1 MKTTVLILILS
12 LATMPGIRALAGD
25 SQPQVTQGKETKT
38 KVKDARVVVAD
49 KSKPVRQALEEQYAR
64 ISDAQRW
71 GDIAA
76 LRAVRTPDFT
86 VTTANGQTWDLET
99 SLSYSKS
106 GFEQV
111 DSTIAISNTIDSLT
125 VKDDQAVT
133 VVHQQ
138 WTRMQKMKGKP
149 RRVETSII
157 QTETWVNTADG
168 WKLKHTGN
176 IRTGVWVV
184 DGKRVD
190 PRRPYDPDAPPYD
203 PGEGQPWKGSK

>member
-12 LATMPGIRALAGD
+12 LAMPGTCALAGD
-25 SQPQVTQGKETKT
+25 GQSQVTQSRETKT
-38 KVKDARVVVAD
+38 KVKGDRVVLAD
-49 KSKPVRQALEEQYAR
+49 KSKPVRQALEEQYVKIA
-64 ISDAQRW
+64 DAQRW
-71 GDIAA
+71 EDIEA

-86 VTTANGQTWDLET
+86 VTTANGTIWDLQT
-99 SLSYSKS
+99 SLNYSKS

-125 VKDDQAVT
+125 VKDDQAVA

-138 WTRMQKMKGKP
+138 WTRMQVMKGRR
-149 RRVETSII
+149 RRVETNVI
-157 QTETWVNTADG
+157 QTETWVNTAEG
-168 WKLKHTGN
+168 WRLKHIGN
-176 IRTGVWVV
+176 VRPGVWVV

-190 PRRPYDPDAPPYD
+190 PRGPYDPDAPPYD

>member
-1 MKTTVLILILS
+1 MKTTALILILS
-12 LATMPGIRALAGD
+12 LAPPGARSLAGD
-25 SQPQVTQGKETKT
+25 GQFQVTQNKETKT
-38 KVKDARVVVAD
+38 KVKGDHVVVQD
-49 KSKPVRQALEEQYAR
+49 RSKPVRQALEEQCAR

-86 VTTANGQTWDLET
+86 MTTASGQTWDLEA

-106 GFEQV
+106 GFEEV

-125 VKDDQAVT
+125 VKDDQAVA

-138 WTRMQKMKGKP
+138 WTRMQKMGGKR
-149 RRVETSII
+149 RRVETSVY
-157 QTETWVNTADG
+157 QTETWVNTSDG
-168 WKLKHTGN
+168 WRLKHIGN
-176 IRTGVWVV
+176 LRPGVWVV

-203 PGEGQPWKGSK
+203 PGEGRPWKGSK

>member
-12 LATMPGIRALAGD
+12 LAMPGTPALGD
-25 SQPQVTQGKETKT
+25 GQAQVTQGKETKT
-38 KVKDARVVVAD
+38 KVKGGD
-49 KSKPVRQALEEQYAR
+49 KSVRRALEEQYAK

-125 VKDDQAVT
+125 VNDDRAVA
-133 VVHQQ
+133 VVQQQ
-138 WTRMQKMKGKP
+138 WTRIQKMKGKR
-149 RRVETSII
+149 RRVETSVI

-168 WKLKHTGN
+168 WRLKHTGN
-176 IRTGVWVV
+176 SRPGVWVV

>member
-12 LATMPGIRALAGD
+12 LATPGARVLAGD
-25 SQPQVTQGKETKT
+25 GQFQVTQNKETKT
-38 KVKDARVVVAD
+38 KVKGDHVVVQD
-49 KSKPVRQALEEQYAR
+49 KSKPVRQALEEQCAK

-86 VTTANGQTWDLET
+86 MTTANGQTWDLET
-99 SLSYSKS
+99 SLNYSKS

-125 VKDDQAVT
+125 VKDDQAVA

-138 WTRMQKMKGKP
+138 WTRMQKMKGKR
-149 RRVETSII
+149 RRVETSVI
-157 QTETWVNTADG
+157 QTETWVNTAEG
-168 WKLKHTGN
+168 WRLKHIGN
-176 IRTGVWVV
+176 VRPRVWVV
-184 DGKRVD
+184 DGKQVD

-203 PGEGQPWKGSK
+203 PGEGQPWKGSR

>member
-1 MKTTVLILILS
+1 MKITVLILILS
-12 LATMPGIRALAGD
+12 TAMPGTRALARD
-25 SQPQVTQGKETKT
+25 SQSQITPAKETKT
-38 KVKDARVVVAD
+38 KVKGDRVVVAD

-99 SLSYSKS
+99 SLGYSKS

-111 DSTIAISNTIDSLT
+111 DSTITISNTIDSLT
-125 VKDDQAVT
+125 VNDDQAVA

-138 WTRMQKMKGKP
+138 WTRMQKMKGKR

-168 WKLKHTGN
+168 WRLKHTGN

-203 PGEGQPWKGSK
+203 PGEGQPWRGSK